1 MFKTYIEPLF
11 FNYITDTVSNV
22 REVGIKSLE
31 TIVAKFGASWTQV
44 TLIPKLQNFLTQPK
58 ISYLHRMC
66 VLNSLAVLYT
76 PNNRSAASTLT
87 PTKSLN

>member
-11 FNYITDTVSNV
+11 FNYITDTVSSV

-31 TIVAKFGASWTQV
+31 ILIAKFGSSWTQI

-66 VLNSLAVLYT
+66 VLNSLAVILY
-76 PNNRSAASTLT
+76 NIGLQ
-87 PTKSLN
+87 